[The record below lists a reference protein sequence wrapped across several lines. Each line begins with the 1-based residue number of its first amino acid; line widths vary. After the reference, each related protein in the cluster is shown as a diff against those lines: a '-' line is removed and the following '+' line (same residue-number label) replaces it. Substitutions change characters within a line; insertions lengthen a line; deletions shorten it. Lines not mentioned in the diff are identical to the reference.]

1 MTSDSPQGLSAL
13 PADPETRA
21 SARLLL
27 AFLWIQLAGFAVYLV
42 SAIWADPS
50 TLGRVFAQVG
60 FAAVVIFVLRAL
72 VLRGWVGAAA
82 VGYLTTGWFLLA
94 ISAWTGGG
102 IRNSATLGFLVLV
115 VAAGLLR
122 GRRGAVLMGLVVAI
136 TGLLLALAED
146 RGVLPPSQIQNTPL
160 QRWADLAVY
169 CLLLVAF
176 QALAIRVRKS
186 TEERYGQV
194 VERAGDAIFTLTA
207 EGTLAS
213 VNPAF
218 QRITGWAPEA
228 CVGKP
233 FTELIASADGQGRWR
248 TFLDH
253 RGPRQSLE
261 LPLRHQNGQTV
272 ALELN
277 LAPVAGPG
285 GDSLAVG
292 RDITER
298 REQEQRRARLEA
310 QLRQSQK
317 LEAVGTLAGGI
328 AHDFNNVLT
337 AIMGHAH
344 LLQEDVPPKGR
355 AAERVSEILK
365 AGGRAR
371 DIVRQ
376 LLTFARSRGQPRELT
391 RFQDVM
397 LEAVKLLRASVPS
410 SVQMETNVD
419 PETPAVLADA
429 TQLHQVVVNLVTNA
443 ADAMRN
449 HGGRLSLSLGRLQ
462 LDSHAAARLPPLEPG
477 PHVRLRVSDTGHGMD
492 PGVLERVFEPFFTTK
507 PLGHGTGLGL
517 AVAHTIVSD
526 HHGRIAVR
534 SKPGE
539 GTTVEVI
546 LPQASQATVVVAEAA
561 TPEDPV
567 RGKGERLLVVDDE
580 AAVLRVLAEQLQ
592 RLGYQVRTS
601 DDPEEAL
608 ETFSDDPDEFDL
620 AITDLQMPRMTG
632 VELAAR
638 FISVRADLPVLLI
651 TGNRSA
657 VEPHVLRAAGVRELV
672 DKPFRLQDLSRA
684 IRTALETS
692 AS

>member
-1 MTSDSPQGLSAL
+1 M
-13 PADPETRA
+13 
-21 SARLLL
+21 
-27 AFLWIQLAGFAVYLV
+27 
-42 SAIWADPS
+42 
-50 TLGRVFAQVG
+50 
-60 FAAVVIFVLRAL
+60 
-72 VLRGWVGAAA
+72 
-82 VGYLTTGWFLLA
+82 
-94 ISAWTGGG
+94 
-102 IRNSATLGFLVLV
+102 AT
-115 VAAGLLR
+115 
-122 GRRGAVLMGLVVAI
+122 
-136 TGLLLALAED
+136 
-146 RGVLPPSQIQNTPL
+146 PW
-160 QRWADLAVY
+160 RWDV
-169 CLLLVAF
+169 
-176 QALAIRVRKS
+176 
-186 TEERYGQV
+186 
-194 VERAGDAIFTLTA
+194 
-207 EGTLAS
+207 
-213 VNPAF
+213 
-218 QRITGWAPEA
+218 
-228 CVGKP
+228 
-233 FTELIASADGQGRWR
+233 
-248 TFLDH
+248 
-253 RGPRQSLE
+253 
-261 LPLRHQNGQTV
+261 
-272 ALELN
+272 
-277 LAPVAGPG
+277 
-285 GDSLAVG
+285 
-292 RDITER
+292 TER
-298 REQEQRRARLEA
+298 REQEQRRSRLEA
-310 QLRQSQK
+310 QLRRSQK
-317 LEAVGTLAGGI
+317 LDAVGTLAGGI

-371 DIVRQ
+371 DVVRQ
-376 LLTFARSRGQPRELT
+376 LLTFARSQGQPRALT
-391 RFQDVM
+391 RFQDVV

-419 PETPAVLADA
+419 PDTPGVLADA

-443 ADAMRN
+443 ADAMRD
-449 HGGRLSLSLGRLQ
+449 HGGRLTLSLGWLQ

-546 LPQASQATVVVAEAA
+546 LPQATEPMVAPEPA
-561 TPEDPV
+561 TPEAPV
-567 RGKGERLLVVDDE
+567 RGNGERLLVVDDE
-580 AAVLRVLAEQLQ
+580 TAVLRVLAEQLQ
-592 RLGYQVRTS
+592 RLGYRVRTS
-601 DDPEEAL
+601 TDPEEAL

-638 FISVRADLPVLLI
+638 FISVRADLPVVLI

-684 IRTALETS
+684 IRAALETS
-692 AS
+692 PS

>member
-1 MTSDSPQGLSAL
+1 VISDSLHGRSAL
-13 PADPETRA
+13 PSDPETRA
-21 SARLLL
+21 STRLLL
-27 AFLWIQLAGFAVYLV
+27 AFLWIQLAAFGVYLV
-42 SAIWADPS
+42 SAVWVDRS
-50 TLGRVFAQVG
+50 TAGRVLFQTAFAV
-60 FAAVVIFVLRAL
+60 AVIFVLRAMA
-72 VLRGWVGAAA
+72 LRGWVRAAG
-82 VGYLTTGWFLLA
+82 VGYLATAWLLLGA
-94 ISAWTGGG
+94 SAWTGGG
-102 IRNSATLGFLVLV
+102 IHNSATLGFLVV
-115 VAAGLLR
+115 VFAAGLLF
-122 GRRGAVLMGLVVAI
+122 GRRGAAIMGAVVILTAL
-136 TGLLLALAED
+136 GLALAEQ
-146 RGVLPPSQIQNTPL
+146 RHVLPPSRIHNTPL
-160 QRWADLAVY
+160 QIWSDVAVY
-169 CLLLVAF
+169 CLLIIAF
-176 QALAIRVRKS
+176 QALATRVRRS
-186 TEERYGQV
+186 TEDRYGQV
-194 VERAGDAIFTLTA
+194 VERAGDAIFTLSPQ
-207 EGTLAS
+207 GTLAA

-218 QRITGWAPEA
+218 QRMTGWPPEE
-228 CVGKP
+228 CLGKP
-233 FTELIASADGQGRWR
+233 FTELIASVDGQGRWR
-248 TFLDH
+248 TFLDD

-261 LPLRHQNGQTV
+261 LPLRHRNGQAV
-272 ALELN
+272 VVELN
-277 LAPVAGPG
+277 LAPVAGRD
-285 GDSLAVG
+285 GDTLAVG
-292 RDITER
+292 RDVTER
-298 REQEQRRARLEA
+298 REQEQRRARLEG

-355 AAERVSEILK
+355 AAERVAEILK
-365 AGGRAR
+365 AGARAR
-371 DIVRQ
+371 DVVRQ
-376 LLTFARSRGQPRELT
+376 LLTFARSQGQPRALT
-391 RFQDVM
+391 RFQDVV
-397 LEAVKLLRASVPS
+397 LEAVQLLRASVPS
-410 SVQMETNVD
+410 SVQMETNID
-419 PETPAVLADA
+419 PDTPGVLADA
-429 TQLHQVVVNLVTNA
+429 TQLHQVTVNLVTNA
-443 ADAMRN
+443 ADAMRD
-449 HGGRLSLSLGRLQ
+449 HGGRLTLSLGRLQ

-517 AVAHTIVSD
+517 AVVHTIVSD

-546 LPQASQATVVVAEAA
+546 LPQATQPMVVAEAA
-561 TPEDPV
+561 TPEAPL
-567 RGKGERLLVVDDE
+567 RGNGERLLVVDDE
-580 AAVLRVLAEQLQ
+580 TAVLRVLAEQLQ
-592 RLGYQVRTS
+592 RLGYRVRTS
-601 DDPEEAL
+601 TDPEEAL

-620 AITDLQMPRMTG
+620 AITDLQMPRMSG